1 MGMEVV
7 AEVSASNCSRGLFFW
22 GVGGVVIGSTCFIER
37 DAVTQNMEIEIMMC
51 VCVRER
57 ERNLVIRK
65 NLFSG

>member
-1 MGMEVV
+1 MGVEVV

-51 VCVRER
+51 VCV
-57 ERNLVIRK
+57 
-65 NLFSG
+65 